1 MADNTPVTPFVMPGM
16 NIGQTPFLQSWNGT
30 PPPFA
35 NTQDQ
40 IQQALMMSG
49 VYPGKM
55 PQAALGNQIARYAFG
70 RSVPGTS
77 PMVGSQTSFMQN
89 YSNPAP
95 PTGVN
100 LGLLGPSGGYSPAT
114 SPNPG
119 PPYGTPYGPGTF
131 PPPGGGSA
139 GPPPA
144 GNPAPPPFPGG
155 AGGAFGGAGAPGGQG
170 AGGGSP
176 GNGLGGGLLGGNRGA
191 WTANHAGN
199 AAAQQTGA
207 AHQQALQQAG
217 MQALQ
222 GVSDPAT
229 RYMMAMA
236 YRIAPASIG
245 LTNEQINQLEQST
258 MGSTYNKKTGQVQRN
273 Y

>member
-1 MADNTPVTPFVMPGM
+1 MADDSIPAARFSLPGFS
-16 NIGQTPFLQSWNGT
+16 ISQAPYLQSWNGIA
-30 PPPFA
+30 PPFA

-40 IQQALMMSG
+40 IQQSLALSG
-49 VYPGKM
+49 VYPGQM

-119 PPYGTPYGPGTF
+119 PPYGTPYTPGTF

-139 GPPPA
+139 GAPPP
-144 GNPAPPPFPGG
+144 GQPAPPPFPGG
-155 AGGAFGGAGAPGGQG
+155 AGGPGG
-170 AGGGSP
+170 
-176 GNGLGGGLLGGNRGA
+176 
-191 WTANHAGN
+191 
-199 AAAQQTGA
+199 
-207 AHQQALQQAG
+207 
-217 MQALQ
+217 
-222 GVSDPAT
+222 
-229 RYMMAMA
+229 
-236 YRIAPASIG
+236 
-245 LTNEQINQLEQST
+245 
-258 MGSTYNKKTGQVQRN
+258 
-273 Y
+273 

>member
-16 NIGQTPFLQSWNGT
+16 NIGQPPFLQSWNGT

-40 IQQALMMSG
+40 IQRALMMSG
-49 VYPGKM
+49 GYPGKM

-119 PPYGTPYGPGTF
+119 PPYGTPYTPGTF

-139 GPPPA
+139 GAPPP
-144 GNPAPPPFPGG
+144 GQPAPPPFPGG
-155 AGGAFGGAGAPGGQG
+155 AGGPGG
-170 AGGGSP
+170 
-176 GNGLGGGLLGGNRGA
+176 
-191 WTANHAGN
+191 
-199 AAAQQTGA
+199 
-207 AHQQALQQAG
+207 
-217 MQALQ
+217 
-222 GVSDPAT
+222 
-229 RYMMAMA
+229 
-236 YRIAPASIG
+236 
-245 LTNEQINQLEQST
+245 
-258 MGSTYNKKTGQVQRN
+258 
-273 Y
+273 